1 MQMITPCLWFDH
13 QAEEAAKH
21 YVSIFKNSK
30 INDITRYGDAGPG
43 PAGSVMTV
51 NFSLDGQE
59 FVGLNGGPIFTFSE
73 AISFQVFCDTQEE
86 IDYFW
91 DKLSEGGG
99 KGQCGWLKD
108 KYGMSWQVIPA
119 ILPKLLR
126 DKDPVKSQ
134 RVTRAM
140 LQMTKLDI
148 GRLKQAYEQT

>member
-1 MQMITPCLWFDH
+1 MQKITPCLWYDD
-13 QAEEAAKH
+13 QAEEAARH
-21 YVSIFKNSK
+21 YVSIFKNSS
-30 INDITRYGDAGPG
+30 INDITRYSDAGPG

-73 AISFQVFCDTQEE
+73 AISFQVFCETQEE

-91 DKLSEGGG
+91 DKLSDGGS

-108 KYGMSWQVIPA
+108 KYGVSWQIVPTV
-119 ILPKLLR
+119 LPKLLQ
-126 DKDPVKSQ
+126 DKDTAVSG

-140 LQMTKLDI
+140 LRMTKLDI
-148 GRLKQAYEQT
+148 SLLKQAHERS